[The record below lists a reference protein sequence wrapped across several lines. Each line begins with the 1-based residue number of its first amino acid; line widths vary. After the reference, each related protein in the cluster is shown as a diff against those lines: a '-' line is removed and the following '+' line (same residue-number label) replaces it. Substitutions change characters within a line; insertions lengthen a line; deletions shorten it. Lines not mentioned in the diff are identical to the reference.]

1 MEINFFSKNIVVSS
15 CFYSLNLHVHLY
27 FSNLFYRTTHFLKQG
42 IKLVFVEDGIAP
54 EIKKSTLLQRNKG
67 ANTSLE
73 RKGLQ
78 KVSKQVSTSN

>member
-1 MEINFFSKNIVVSS
+1 M
-15 CFYSLNLHVHLY
+15 Y
-27 FSNLFYRTTHFLKQG
+27 FSNLFYRTTHFLKHG

-67 ANTSLE
+67 SNTSLE

-78 KVSKQVSTSN
+78 KVTKQVSTSNITQLQCMTTFIQQNTIIKNIMSI